1 MTRRNCPPT
10 TLVLT
15 IIVASLAAGC
25 ASSKSGSA
33 YTRDQTRQEMIVRT
47 GIVESVREV
56 QIEGTKSGIG
66 AGAGA
71 IVGGVGGS
79 NIGGGSG
86 RIVGSVVGAVVGG
99 MAGAA
104 AEEGLTRKA
113 GLEITVRLDNGQL
126 TAVVQEG
133 DEAFR
138 AGDRVRLLSGAGGT
152 RVTH

>member
-1 MTRRNCPPT
+1 MYRVLLIALATV
-10 TLVLT
+10 TL
-15 IIVASLAAGC
+15 AGC

-47 GIVESVREV
+47 GVVESVREV
-56 QIEGTKSGIG
+56 QIEGTKSGVG
-66 AGAGA
+66 TAAGAV
-71 IVGGVGGS
+71 VGGVGGS
-79 NIGGGSG
+79 NVGGGKG
-86 RIVGSVVGAVVGG
+86 QIVGAVVGAVVGG

-104 AEEGLTRKA
+104 IEEGVTKKT

-133 DEAFR
+133 DEIFH
-138 AGDRVRLLSGAGGT
+138 AGERVRLLSGAGGT

>member
-1 MTRRNCPPT
+1 MTLHLNRSA
-10 TLVLT
+10 LALT
-15 IIVASLAAGC
+15 IAVAVISAGC

-56 QIEGTKSGIG
+56 QIEGTKSGVG
-66 AGAGA
+66 AAAGAVA
-71 IVGGVGGS
+71 GGVGGS

-86 RIVGSVVGAVVGG
+86 RIVGSVVGAVIGG
-99 MAGAA
+99 VAGAA
-104 AEEGLTRKA
+104 AEEGLTRKT

-133 DEAFR
+133 NEVFR

>member
-1 MTRRNCPPT
+1 MTFHLHRSALAT
-10 TLVLT
+10 MIV
-15 IIVASLAAGC
+15 VASLAAGC

-56 QIEGTKSGIG
+56 QIEGTKSGVG
-66 AGAGA
+66 AAAGAVA
-71 IVGGVGGS
+71 GGVGGS

-86 RIVGSVVGAVVGG
+86 RIVGSVVGAVIGG
-99 MAGAA
+99 VAGAA
-104 AEEGLTRKA
+104 AEEGLTRKT

-133 DEAFR
+133 DEPFR

>member
-1 MTRRNCPPT
+1 MPRRLPRS
-10 TLVLT
+10 TLTLMIV
-15 IIVASLAAGC
+15 VASLAAGC

-56 QIEGTKSGIG
+56 QIEGTKSGVG
-66 AGAGA
+66 AAAGAVA
-71 IVGGVGGS
+71 GGVGGS

-86 RIVGSVVGAVVGG
+86 RIVGSVVGAVIGG
-99 MAGAA
+99 VAGAA
-104 AEEGLTRKA
+104 AEEGLTRKT

-133 DEAFR
+133 DEPFR